1 MTYRGLIFV
10 RWNAEVTGS
19 RPLYTTNR
27 IKYLRQTAVLLFSF
41 SGFFGVRLTCKL
53 ADPNLMVRARSHL
66 GNGISRGY
74 AALK

>member
-27 IKYLRQTAVLLFSF
+27 IKYLRQTAVLLVFV
-41 SGFFGVRLTCKL
+41 FGIFWRQVDVQARGSQS
-53 ADPNLMVRARSHL
+53 MVRARSHL
-66 GNGISRGY
+66 GNGISRSY